1 MIVRRDSGALFVSV
15 VAITQATLLRAPQ
28 NHLRRKTIFDTGTV
42 SMRFEKFCSIL
53 LLFVACLAFD
63 ASALQAAH
71 RRGSGPLHVHGSY
84 GGNGTSTS
92 PYSRGYRGNGRYGYP
107 NNGTYPNNTTPHNPS
122 TTNKTDADATK
133 NADAKTKSG
142 ESDSSSK
149 STASSTTDNA
159 DPEKKFSYL
168 LTNARQLAKSGQ
180 YEGAE
185 QYLKRILKEAPGTTL
200 ATDAQKELSGL
211 PKSR

>member
-1 MIVRRDSGALFVSV
+1 M
-15 VAITQATLLRAPQ
+15 T
-28 NHLRRKTIFDTGTV
+28 FD
-42 SMRFEKFCSIL
+42 KFCGIAIL
-53 LLFVACLAFD
+53 AVACLALD
-63 ASALQAAH
+63 SSLSKAGH
-71 RRGSGPLHVHGSY
+71 RRGRGPMHVHGSY

-107 NNGTYPNNTTPHNPS
+107 NNGTYPNNATPHNPS
-122 TTNKTDADATK
+122 TTDKTDADSAK

-168 LTNARQLAKSGQ
+168 LTNARELAKSGK

-200 ATDAQKELSGL
+200 AADAQKELSGL